1 MRHIVAILALLVV
14 ASCSTTPPDQV
25 ASDYAREKSGG
36 QTIGCSMAK
45 PGAEAEGSPGCIYSA
60 AFAGCLEGLTGERA
74 ALPASEEW
82 KAEPKLLAIH
92 TQAVKDCTP
101 TP

>member
-1 MRHIVAILALLVV
+1 MRHTLAVSALLLTIGC
-14 ASCSTTPPDQV
+14 ATATPEQTADQ
-25 ASDYAREKSGG
+25 YAREKSGG
-36 QTIGCSMAK
+36 QTVGCSKAK

-60 AFAGCLEGLTGERA
+60 AFAGCLEGLTGKRA
-74 ALPASEEW
+74 GLPASEEW
-82 KAEPKLLAIH
+82 KAEPKLLTIH